1 MDNSNKVST
10 TYIIDEQ
17 LYDAR
22 NEIFKEV
29 ARQHKETIYLDD
41 FDPYSKFNPNKRVR
55 LYDEYERD
63 DDEDDEFTYHCD
75 FGEYDIKIFDKQIK
89 VIYEKKSKP
98 MAFHDKI
105 AWKTELK
112 IICNLFDT
120 HEKNISFIESILKH
134 HAHNKLKTLET
145 KIKIF
150 ISEDGYWRKHNQIT
164 KRNIKTVFLNNKKE
178 LIDDIQ
184 KFMSSEKL
192 YKEEGRPFKR
202 NYLLYGPPGTGK
214 SSLIFSLASLLELNI
229 YKINLTKGLDDSTL
243 MSNIA
248 KIPRNGM
255 LVFED
260 IDSLFIKREA
270 NSNNKTFITFS
281 SLLNILDSFIS
292 KDNLI
297 TIMTTNHKDKL
308 DEALMRPGRIDMS
321 IKFDY
326 CDYTQIEEICSH
338 YIKNDKIKVN
348 FIKKIKNIKC
358 TSAALTKFLFE
369 YIKVKEVEN
378 ICDDKY
384 LDIYISICE
393 HHTNNC
399 NMYT

>member
-1 MDNSNKVST
+1 M
-10 TYIIDEQ
+10 
-17 LYDAR
+17 
-22 NEIFKEV
+22 
-29 ARQHKETIYLDD
+29 
-41 FDPYSKFNPNKRVR
+41 
-55 LYDEYERD
+55 
-63 DDEDDEFTYHCD
+63 
-75 FGEYDIKIFDKQIK
+75 
-89 VIYEKKSKP
+89 
-98 MAFHDKI
+98 
-105 AWKTELK
+105 
-112 IICNLFDT
+112 
-120 HEKNISFIESILKH
+120 
-134 HAHNKLKTLET
+134 
-145 KIKIF
+145 
-150 ISEDGYWRKHNQIT
+150 
-164 KRNIKTVFLNNKKE
+164 
-178 LIDDIQ
+178 
-184 KFMSSEKL
+184 
-192 YKEEGRPFKR
+192 
-202 NYLLYGPPGTGK
+202 YGPPGTGK

-297 TIMTTNHKDKL
+297 TIMTTIHKDKL

-326 CDYTQIEEICSH
+326 CDYAQIEEICSH
-338 YIKNDKIKVN
+338 YITDDNIKVK

-369 YIKVKEVEN
+369 YIKLK
-378 ICDDKY
+378 K
-384 LDIYISICE
+384 
-393 HHTNNC
+393 
-399 NMYT
+399 